1 MSRPFFAPHSLASS
15 LSLAHSPSRMSGA
28 MSQVSEAISQVS
40 GVTAH
45 SFVASSPF
53 NQSVAS
59 GLGGNKNF
67 DPNSGK

>member
-28 MSQVSEAISQVS
+28 MSQVSEAISQESGAISQVS
-40 GVTAH
+40 GVT
-45 SFVASSPF
+45 SPF

-67 DPNSGK
+67 DPNSG